1 MLKNIW
7 YCIKKTSEWY
17 FALLVLYII
26 LTLVNATIPILS
38 AFLPKLVI
46 EKLTLGSDIK
56 GLIGTIMVF
65 MGSIA
70 VLTGVSKFLTKYL
83 YFEKFSINVHY
94 LKLVANKGLT
104 TDYINQENGIF
115 RKLQEESFLCC
126 NGHSPLTQVYDVL
139 QSLGTSVLG
148 ISVFSAVLY
157 KLNVAVILFIAV
169 TTAVSFYLNKRV
181 VKWTD
186 EHSKERM
193 SYVQRLNYI
202 NAISGDARSAKDIR
216 LYPMAKWFSDIYT
229 DNMKGIAAWYH
240 KLTKKLF
247 SVTACDGALGL
258 LREGIIYLYLIYLF
272 MNSQI
277 SVADFV
283 LYFGVVNGF
292 SAWLSEIFAEVS
304 VLNQLSTKINRFRE
318 YLDFPEEYLREGG
331 LHGTRNEY
339 RQVKKDDYLLVD
351 GLHEALVSEE
361 VWEQAQV
368 KVAAQAKKYEKVNR
382 DKREKIHLL
391 SGILKCP
398 VCGAGMYGNKS
409 IKKRKDGSN
418 YKDFYYYGCK
428 HRNMTRGHKC
438 DYKKQVHEEML
449 DASVAEVISK
459 LVSNPKFSDLIR
471 NKINMEVDT
480 SALDQEIE
488 NYKIQLRKLYH
499 NKDTILSD
507 MDSLDYEDKHYQRR
521 KTDLENHLY
530 KTYDKIDDAEE
541 LLVSAKAKKRSL
553 LADKIT
559 GDNIYKALVFF
570 DKLYAQM
577 NEAEKREFLLQ
588 LVDNVQIY
596 EERKENGQW
605 LKSIEFKLP
614 IIEKEFTLSLDND
627 TQNETVVLL
636 SHKKPDGHINV
647 KVEFGEGEGKVPLD
661 NIAKRA
667 EEYKPKERVTY
678 KMIKEYIEAKY
689 GFKVHTAYIAE
700 VKRDLGLPMYDAP
713 NAVEELK
720 QPRKHPTAKKVEAI
734 KDALKHFEII

>member
-26 LTLVNATIPILS
+26 LTLVNAIIPILS

-46 EKLTLGSDIK
+46 ERLTSDSNIW

-104 TDYINQENGIF
+104 TDYINQENGTF

-139 QSLGTSVLG
+139 QSLGTGVLG
-148 ISVFSAVLY
+148 IAVFSAVLY
-157 KLNVAVILFIAV
+157 KLNAAVILFIVV

-229 DNMKGIAAWYH
+229 DNMKGIASWYH

-258 LREGIIYLYLIYLF
+258 LREGIIFLYLIYLF

-283 LYFGVVNGF
+283 LYFGVVTGF

-331 LHGTRNEY
+331 LHPNQDKLPKVIELKNVSFRYEENQPYVLENFNLAINPGEHLAVVGLNGAGKTTLVKLICGLIDPTEGQVLYDGKSIAEY
-339 RQVKKDDYLLVD
+339 DRVELYRMYSAVFQQFSIMPVTVEEIVAEAPAAQVDSERVKKCLELAGMWERIQKLPNKLQSQFGRTIYEDGVEFSGGETQKLLLARAMYKSSPIMLLDEPTAALDPIAESEIYHKYNQISEGKTTVFISHRLASTNFCNRIILIED
-351 GLHEALVSEE
+351 GAICEEGTHRELLDKKGKYYNLFEMQAKYYREEE
-361 VWEQAQV
+361 V
-368 KVAAQAKKYEKVNR
+368 
-382 DKREKIHLL
+382 
-391 SGILKCP
+391 
-398 VCGAGMYGNKS
+398 
-409 IKKRKDGSN
+409 
-418 YKDFYYYGCK
+418 
-428 HRNMTRGHKC
+428 
-438 DYKKQVHEEML
+438 
-449 DASVAEVISK
+449 AE
-459 LVSNPKFSDLIR
+459 
-471 NKINMEVDT
+471 
-480 SALDQEIE
+480 
-488 NYKIQLRKLYH
+488 
-499 NKDTILSD
+499 
-507 MDSLDYEDKHYQRR
+507 
-521 KTDLENHLY
+521 
-530 KTYDKIDDAEE
+530 
-541 LLVSAKAKKRSL
+541 
-553 LADKIT
+553 
-559 GDNIYKALVFF
+559 
-570 DKLYAQM
+570 
-577 NEAEKREFLLQ
+577 
-588 LVDNVQIY
+588 
-596 EERKENGQW
+596 
-605 LKSIEFKLP
+605 
-614 IIEKEFTLSLDND
+614 
-627 TQNETVVLL
+627 
-636 SHKKPDGHINV
+636 
-647 KVEFGEGEGKVPLD
+647 
-661 NIAKRA
+661 
-667 EEYKPKERVTY
+667 
-678 KMIKEYIEAKY
+678 
-689 GFKVHTAYIAE
+689 
-700 VKRDLGLPMYDAP
+700 
-713 NAVEELK
+713 
-720 QPRKHPTAKKVEAI
+720 
-734 KDALKHFEII
+734 

>member
-148 ISVFSAVLY
+148 IAVFSAVLY
-157 KLNVAVILFIAV
+157 KLNVAVILFIVV

-331 LHGTRNEY
+331 LHPNQDKLPKVIELKNVSFRYEENQPYVLENFNLAINPGEHLAVVGLNGAGKTTLVKLICGLIDPTEGQVLYDGKSIAEY
-339 RQVKKDDYLLVD
+339 DRVELYRMYSAVFQQFSIMPVTVEEIVAEAPAAQVDSERVKKCLKLAGMWERIQKLPNKLQSQFGRTIYEDGVEFSGGETQKLLLARAMYKSSPIMLLDEPTAALDPIAESEIYHKYNQISEGKTTVFISHRLASTNFCNRIILIED
-351 GLHEALVSEE
+351 GAICEEGTHRELLDKKGKYYNLFEMQAKYYREEE
-361 VWEQAQV
+361 V
-368 KVAAQAKKYEKVNR
+368 
-382 DKREKIHLL
+382 
-391 SGILKCP
+391 
-398 VCGAGMYGNKS
+398 
-409 IKKRKDGSN
+409 
-418 YKDFYYYGCK
+418 
-428 HRNMTRGHKC
+428 
-438 DYKKQVHEEML
+438 
-449 DASVAEVISK
+449 AE
-459 LVSNPKFSDLIR
+459 
-471 NKINMEVDT
+471 
-480 SALDQEIE
+480 
-488 NYKIQLRKLYH
+488 
-499 NKDTILSD
+499 
-507 MDSLDYEDKHYQRR
+507 
-521 KTDLENHLY
+521 
-530 KTYDKIDDAEE
+530 
-541 LLVSAKAKKRSL
+541 
-553 LADKIT
+553 
-559 GDNIYKALVFF
+559 
-570 DKLYAQM
+570 
-577 NEAEKREFLLQ
+577 
-588 LVDNVQIY
+588 
-596 EERKENGQW
+596 
-605 LKSIEFKLP
+605 
-614 IIEKEFTLSLDND
+614 
-627 TQNETVVLL
+627 
-636 SHKKPDGHINV
+636 
-647 KVEFGEGEGKVPLD
+647 
-661 NIAKRA
+661 
-667 EEYKPKERVTY
+667 
-678 KMIKEYIEAKY
+678 
-689 GFKVHTAYIAE
+689 
-700 VKRDLGLPMYDAP
+700 
-713 NAVEELK
+713 
-720 QPRKHPTAKKVEAI
+720 
-734 KDALKHFEII
+734 

>member
-148 ISVFSAVLY
+148 IAVFSAVLY
-157 KLNVAVILFIAV
+157 KLNVAVRLFIVV

-331 LHGTRNEY
+331 LHPNQDKLPKVIELKNVSFRYEENQPYVLENFNLAINPGEHLAVVGLNGAGKTTLVKLICGLIDPTEGQVLYDGKSIAEY
-339 RQVKKDDYLLVD
+339 DRVELYRMYSAVFQQFSIMPVTVEEIVAEAPAAQVDSERVKKCLELAGMWERIQKLPNKLQSQFGRTIYEDGVEFSGGETQKLLLARAMYKSSPIMLLDEPTAALDPIAESEIYHKYNQISEGKTTVFISHRLASTNFCNRIILIED
-351 GLHEALVSEE
+351 GAICEEGTHRELLDKKGKYYNLFEMQAKYYREEE
-361 VWEQAQV
+361 V
-368 KVAAQAKKYEKVNR
+368 
-382 DKREKIHLL
+382 
-391 SGILKCP
+391 
-398 VCGAGMYGNKS
+398 
-409 IKKRKDGSN
+409 
-418 YKDFYYYGCK
+418 
-428 HRNMTRGHKC
+428 
-438 DYKKQVHEEML
+438 
-449 DASVAEVISK
+449 AE
-459 LVSNPKFSDLIR
+459 
-471 NKINMEVDT
+471 
-480 SALDQEIE
+480 
-488 NYKIQLRKLYH
+488 
-499 NKDTILSD
+499 
-507 MDSLDYEDKHYQRR
+507 
-521 KTDLENHLY
+521 
-530 KTYDKIDDAEE
+530 
-541 LLVSAKAKKRSL
+541 
-553 LADKIT
+553 
-559 GDNIYKALVFF
+559 
-570 DKLYAQM
+570 
-577 NEAEKREFLLQ
+577 
-588 LVDNVQIY
+588 
-596 EERKENGQW
+596 
-605 LKSIEFKLP
+605 
-614 IIEKEFTLSLDND
+614 
-627 TQNETVVLL
+627 
-636 SHKKPDGHINV
+636 
-647 KVEFGEGEGKVPLD
+647 
-661 NIAKRA
+661 
-667 EEYKPKERVTY
+667 
-678 KMIKEYIEAKY
+678 
-689 GFKVHTAYIAE
+689 
-700 VKRDLGLPMYDAP
+700 
-713 NAVEELK
+713 
-720 QPRKHPTAKKVEAI
+720 
-734 KDALKHFEII
+734 